1 MPVSTDTVND
11 GMYLVCISQAIA
23 IGGEKM
29 EKDLKSLNRVYRKIT
44 DEDVKKR
51 LEALIEE
58 IEDTDEKVEGEP
70 AEEVADATPPAEP
83 EVVEPTEE
91 PKKETIDIDDIKA
104 KLGLEKVEQIIVS
117 YDDKIR
123 KLEEELKK
131 TRSAGYSPGSNQ
143 TEPDTSVDDIFAR
156 LKTNHIKK

>member
-1 MPVSTDTVND
+1 
-11 GMYLVCISQAIA
+11 
-23 IGGEKM
+23 M

-44 DEDVKKR
+44 DEEVKKR
-51 LEALIEE
+51 LEALIDE
-58 IEDTDEKVEGEP
+58 IEATEDTVEGEP
-70 AEEVADATPPAEP
+70 TVEEKVDATPKAEP
-83 EVVEPTEE
+83 PVVEPTEE

-131 TRSAGYSPGSNQ
+131 TRDTGYTPGASQ
-143 TEPDTSVDDIFAR
+143 AEPDTSVEDIFAR

>member
-1 MPVSTDTVND
+1 
-11 GMYLVCISQAIA
+11 
-23 IGGEKM
+23 M

-58 IEDTDEKVEGEP
+58 IEATEETVEGEP
-70 AEEVADATPPAEP
+70 TTQAKVDATPAAEP
-83 EVVEPTEE
+83 TVVEPTEE

-131 TRSAGYSPGSNQ
+131 TRNTGYTPGASQ
-143 TEPDTSVDDIFAR
+143 AEPDTSVEDIFAR

>member
-1 MPVSTDTVND
+1 
-11 GMYLVCISQAIA
+11 
-23 IGGEKM
+23 M

-44 DEDVKKR
+44 DEEVKKR
-51 LEALIEE
+51 LEALIDE

-70 AEEVADATPPAEP
+70 AEPKEEVADATPTAETP
-83 EVVEPTEE
+83 VEEPTEE
-91 PKKETIDIDDIKA
+91 PKKETVDIDDIKA

-131 TRSAGYSPGSNQ
+131 TRDTGYSPGSNQ

>member
-1 MPVSTDTVND
+1 
-11 GMYLVCISQAIA
+11 
-23 IGGEKM
+23 M

-58 IEDTDEKVEGEP
+58 IEATDEKVEGEP
-70 AEEVADATPPAEP
+70 TTEEKVDATPTAETP
-83 EVVEPTEE
+83 VVEPTEE
-91 PKKETIDIDDIKA
+91 PKKETFDIDDIRA

-131 TRSAGYSPGSNQ
+131 SRNSGYAPGAGQ
-143 TEPDTSVDDIFAR
+143 AEPDTSVEDIFAR

>member
-1 MPVSTDTVND
+1 
-11 GMYLVCISQAIA
+11 MYIA
-23 IGGEKM
+23 GDSIGGEKM

-44 DEDVKKR
+44 DEEVKKR

-70 AEEVADATPPAEP
+70 VVEEKADATPAAETP
-83 EVVEPTEE
+83 VEEPTEE
-91 PKKETIDIDDIKA
+91 PKKETIDIDEIKA
-104 KLGLEKVEQIIVS
+104 QLGLEKVEQIIVS

-131 TRSAGYSPGSNQ
+131 TRDSGYSPGASQ

-156 LKTNHIKK
+156 LKTNHIKR